1 MAKGGGDGTGKLLL
15 FGGIGAAIYF
25 GYKHI
30 VKPDVIV
37 PLQMKKAV
45 EQMRIGK
52 IHSIKFKKD
61 TVEFILP
68 IENPNSTGMTI
79 KAIVADVL
87 VKTPKG
93 VIKIG
98 TINHYGT
105 DIIKPVSMT
114 PFDLAV
120 KINLVNE
127 YLLISSMIAGNTKG
141 IAVQISGTVNANG
154 RTWPIKEQVQVS

>member
-1 MAKGGGDGTGKLLL
+1 
-15 FGGIGAAIYF
+15 
-25 GYKHI
+25 
-30 VKPDVIV
+30 
-37 PLQMKKAV
+37 
-45 EQMRIGK
+45 
-52 IHSIKFKKD
+52 
-61 TVEFILP
+61 
-68 IENPNSTGMTI
+68 MTI